1 MVAPVIWPRGTPLPF
16 RSLGFNP
23 APFSRGG
30 LPSLGGI
37 SRKTRTD
44 RGYWKA
50 SGEVMVNGMEA
61 RRTFNAIRVALAGA
75 AGLVVVPRPA
85 CRIAPYPLIDG
96 VRTSTQILVPFS
108 DETTFDDGTE
118 FSQQGGISV
127 QMYADAPIGATSVL
141 LQLFAGEANLVG
153 VPFSYNH
160 ALYETGP
167 YTALY
172 PTAKIWAV
180 PIFPAIRAPIPAGA
194 ALEFHQPDCLMHLA
208 TDEEMSDSDWSV
220 SPVSFVS
227 LNFIEATDYW
237 NDLAVAA

>member
-1 MVAPVIWPRGTPLPF
+1 MADPIIWPRGRPLPF

-30 LPSLGGI
+30 VPSLGGI
-37 SRKTRTD
+37 TRKTRTD

-50 SGEVMVNGMEA
+50 SGEVMVVGVDG
-61 RRTFNAIRVALAGA
+61 RRTFNAFRVALAGA

-85 CRIAPYPLIDG
+85 CRIAPYPIVDG
-96 VRTSTQILVPFS
+96 VRVVRQLVPFS
-108 DETTFDDGTE
+108 DLTTFEDTGK
-118 FSQQGGISV
+118 FLNHAISV
-127 QMYADAPIGATSVL
+127 EMYAPAAIGATSVL
-141 LQLFAGEANLVG
+141 LQVLAGENALVG

-167 YTALY
+167 YTAVVGNVW
-172 PTAKIWAV
+172 TV

-194 ALEFHQPDCLMHLA
+194 VLEFRDPDCLMHLA
-208 TDEEMSDSDWSV
+208 TDAEMTDIDWSV

-237 NDLAVAA
+237 SSIA